1 MWGTNQAKFFL
12 GRSRVGKKG
21 EEAKEQTRL
30 FWMVVT
36 AGKEIE
42 PGKNNCPSFQNKIH
56 NNPSNRG
63 SHLLQGPWAL
73 YHSLAQGTG
82 RSKTTPGGPARSV
95 AHLAIIELLL
105 YASGKFPEVRPTTQ
119 GRRGTVCP

>member
-1 MWGTNQAKFFL
+1 M
-12 GRSRVGKKG
+12 KG
-21 EEAKEQTRL
+21 EEAKEQTRV

-42 PGKNNCPSFQNKIH
+42 PGKSNCPCFQNKIH

-73 YHSLAQGTG
+73 YHSLAQGAG
-82 RSKTTPGGPARSV
+82 RSNYPQ
-95 AHLAIIELLL
+95 
-105 YASGKFPEVRPTTQ
+105 RP
-119 GRRGTVCP
+119 CSLSSSPSHY